1 MANFEQSEFTDS
13 LVVSEDARRFLLET
27 TRWAKFLAILGFV
40 GIGLIVVVA
49 IALMTVG
56 GALFGEAAGN
66 PFGALGGAAIGG
78 VYLVLGALYF
88 FPVYYLYQ
96 AATKLRNGLDGD
108 DQGQL
113 TLGFENLK
121 SHYKFLGIMA
131 LVMLGLYGIIFVF
144 TIVGAA
150 FM

>member
-27 TRWAKFLAILGFV
+27 TKWAKFLAILGFV
-40 GIGLIVVVA
+40 GIGFFVLASIGI
-49 IALMTVG
+49 IAFG
-56 GALFGEAAGN
+56 GALFGAAGG
-66 PFGALGGAAIGG
+66 PFAAFGGAAVFGG
-78 VYLVLGALYF
+78 IYLVFAALYF

-96 AATKLRNGLDGD
+96 AATKLRRGLDGD
-108 DQGQL
+108 DQDQL

-131 LVMLGLYGIIFVF
+131 LVVIGFYAVLLVF
-144 TIVGAA
+144 GVLGAA
-150 FM
+150 FA